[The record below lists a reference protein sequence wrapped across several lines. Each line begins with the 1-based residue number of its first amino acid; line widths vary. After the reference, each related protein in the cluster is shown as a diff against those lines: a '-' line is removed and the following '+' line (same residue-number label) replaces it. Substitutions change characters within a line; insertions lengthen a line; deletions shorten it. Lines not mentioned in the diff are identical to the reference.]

1 VTERRRDLPGSGRPG
16 KVWER
21 DREAGRWGEVR
32 KTKGE
37 LRPTTKRWIVREQV
51 GLTNKTKRGC
61 PKDSCGEIKV
71 EVEEL
76 MANVRWQMSNVSGL
90 VG

>member
-1 VTERRRDLPGSGRPG
+1 
-16 KVWER
+16 
-21 DREAGRWGEVR
+21 VR

-37 LRPTTKRWIVREQV
+37 LRPTTKPWIVREQV
-51 GLTNKTKRGC
+51 VLTNKTKRGC

-76 MANVRWQMSNVSGL
+76 MANVKCEEGARNRSKTYRKTCQSAPKAFLAESEGRVKENIKC
-90 VG
+90 